1 MELPED
7 FGNVCEIERVTHLV
21 NFSGIKGVEIKMQ
34 QRSLPKNG
42 NKVRIKFAKMAR
54 RIGRLH
60 ELDRRLS
67 RKQIDDETYCLM
79 DKLFG
84 HCEVQAQEV
93 KAELHKLTQSY
104 QKSNEQEKR
113 DKISNWSLRLRQSI
127 GAKSD
132 WINKKG
138 STKSPV
144 ICKGDACAGT
154 KTQVVKFLFDYWQS
168 LWQGQNG
175 RSDHDLQLRVGA
187 LRHLHG
193 ATFGNE
199 YEEGKHGRP
208 SLELFRQRLVTIN
221 GCPGADDWSKH
232 EIKMVAGHEDVA
244 SMIWDSMQIWE
255 ETQKIPDSEERQ
267 EGTPTE
273 SAATHQ
279 HPFGVVEGLERYMVA
294 CTMQS

>member
-1 MELPED
+1 MKNGPKKSEHHLRFMPGQSFIQPLWLSKQRWHTLFEIAYDEEQKKQWAEACHMVENHHDWDSYEDEQQMMIYLWTFTCAKLTCIFKKGYWLSLMELPED

-132 WINKKG
+132 WM
-138 STKSPV
+138 
-144 ICKGDACAGT
+144 D
-154 KTQVVKFLFDYWQS
+154 QQ
-168 LWQGQNG
+168 
-175 RSDHDLQLRVGA
+175 
-187 LRHLHG
+187 
-193 ATFGNE
+193 E
-199 YEEGKHGRP
+199 
-208 SLELFRQRLVTIN
+208 RQ
-221 GCPGADDWSKH
+221 H
-232 EIKMVAGHEDVA
+232 EIT
-244 SMIWDSMQIWE
+244 SNLQ
-255 ETQKIPDSEERQ
+255 R
-267 EGTPTE
+267 
-273 SAATHQ
+273 
-279 HPFGVVEGLERYMVA
+279 
-294 CTMQS
+294 